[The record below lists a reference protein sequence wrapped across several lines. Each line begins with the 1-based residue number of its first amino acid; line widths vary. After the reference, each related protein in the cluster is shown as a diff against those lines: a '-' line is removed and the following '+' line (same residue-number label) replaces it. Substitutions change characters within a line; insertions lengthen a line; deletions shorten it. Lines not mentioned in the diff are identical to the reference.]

1 MEENSELA
9 ATPLGM
15 ETLWLFYRL
24 FGLRVLHL
32 FAAGVGLCAWAC
44 SAKVR
49 RATSRRRLVNF
60 TRSLADKLVVMANGR
75 DLPRVEVE
83 ATADAA
89 AFLADV
95 KAGRGVFV
103 LSSHCGT
110 VEALAAL
117 ADCSFTFH
125 AWMDFD
131 RTGVFNRF
139 YLRHA
144 NREKVVIHPIS
155 EIGMETAF
163 LAGEALD
170 RGDCLVMAGDRGR
183 GAFRFARA
191 MGHPV
196 YFVACVWDRGR
207 YVAHVRR
214 LPGDDAKAMASAY
227 DAARAALV
235 AAHPEQLFEW
245 SR

>member
-1 MEENSELA
+1 
-9 ATPLGM
+9 
-15 ETLWLFYRL
+15 
-24 FGLRVLHL
+24 
-32 FAAGVGLCAWAC
+32 
-44 SAKVR
+44 
-49 RATSRRRLVNF
+49 
-60 TRSLADKLVVMANGR
+60 
-75 DLPRVEVE
+75 
-83 ATADAA
+83 
-89 AFLADV
+89 
-95 KAGRGVFV
+95 
-103 LSSHCGT
+103 
-110 VEALAAL
+110 
-117 ADCSFTFH
+117 
-125 AWMDFD
+125 MDFD

-196 YFVACVWDRGR
+196 YFVACVWERER

-227 DAARAALV
+227 DVARSALV
-235 AAHPEQLFEW
+235 VAHPDQLFEW
-245 SR
+245 GDPSFRHG